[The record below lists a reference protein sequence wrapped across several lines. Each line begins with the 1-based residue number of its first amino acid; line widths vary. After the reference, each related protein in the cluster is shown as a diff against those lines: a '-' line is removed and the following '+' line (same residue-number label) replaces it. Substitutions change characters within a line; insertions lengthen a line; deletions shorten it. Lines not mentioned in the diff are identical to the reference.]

1 MTIRY
6 EFETD
11 FEIKVDEREV
21 RDFLI
26 NQIAQDCYDKKSKRK
41 EQDEETFSLIKDTV
55 EFTLNLLDIDGMEDI
70 YYQYQDEIQDNFED
84 EARKEYEDNLDY
96 QRQCQS
102 DRYDY
107 SLSGKRI

>member
-6 EFETD
+6 DFETD
-11 FEIKVDEREV
+11 FEFIVDDREV

-41 EQDEETFSLIKDTV
+41 EQDEETFSLIKDGV
-55 EFTLNLLDIDGMEDI
+55 GFTLNLLDIEGMEDI
-70 YYQYQDEIQDNFED
+70 YYQYKDEIQENFED
-84 EARKEYEDNLDY
+84 EAYAEYKDAVDY

-102 DRYDY
+102 DKYDY
-107 SLSGKRI
+107 SISGKRI